1 MNFKY
6 RPEIDGLRAI
16 AVLSVLIYHAD
27 FKIKIAE
34 KTFNFLPGGYLGVD
48 IFYVISGYLITFLI
62 FDQTKK
68 KLFNFKQ
75 FYERRAR
82 RLLPMLFLV
91 IFTSLVAGWIL
102 MMPQQLKD
110 LSGSALS
117 SLIFLSNFWF
127 LITDNYF
134 ADTSSLKPL
143 LHTWSLSI
151 EEQFYIFFPIIFYLL
166 YKKKSKNIK
175 LIFSILIIFSLLLAS
190 LSSKY
195 YPNINFYILPTRI
208 WELLIGSFLAYYHI
222 SNKIFKKIKFQ
233 DYLTFIGMALIL
245 VPFFLFN
252 DKTPHPSFL
261 TIFTILG
268 CAFIIINHNSENI
281 IKKILS
287 SKIFVGVGL
296 ISYSLYLW
304 HFPIF
309 AFKKIKSKNLSEFDK
324 LEGIILAIILS
335 VFSYFLIEKPFR
347 NKKWISKKKFL
358 IFILSFFVILFISC
372 LYIFNQKG
380 LPQRYPQEVLKII
393 DFNYNYSEAYQTGK
407 CHIKNINY
415 LNKNIFENCKTKV
428 NSNKKDLLLWG
439 DSLAAHL
446 YPGINN
452 KYKDNYNIWHRS
464 INDCKPVMLN
474 LFQENKKKTESPC
487 QKINQ
492 IILEE
497 IIRIKP
503 AKLFISGFWYSEDLK
518 KLKKLI
524 NNLNTNGIKNI
535 YLVGPSVRWHDPLP
549 KILLKK
555 YRISKKIPE
564 YLSDKNHIYSFKLD
578 DEFSNFSKQHSI
590 KYISLIKILC
600 IKDYKCL
607 TRVGKEPD
615 SMTNWDENH
624 FTKKASIYVFS
635 KFID

>member
-16 AVLSVLIYHAD
+16 AVLSVLIYHAG
-27 FKIKIAE
+27 FEIEIADR
-34 KTFNFLPGGYLGVD
+34 TFNLLPGGYLGVD

-68 KLFNFKQ
+68 KLFNFKE

-91 IFTSLVAGWIL
+91 IFASLVAGWIF

-117 SLIFLSNFWF
+117 SLVFLSNFWF
-127 LITDNYF
+127 LLTDNYF
-134 ADTSSLKPL
+134 ADSSSLKPL

-151 EEQFYIFFPIIFYLL
+151 EEQFYIFFPIIFYFL

-175 LIFSILIIFSLLLAS
+175 LIFLILIIFSLLLANFFS
-190 LSSKY
+190 IYS
-195 YPNINFYILPTRI
+195 PAINFYILPTRI

-222 SNKIFKKIKFQ
+222 NNKPFKKIRFQ
-233 DYLTFIGMALIL
+233 DYLTFIGMILIL
-245 VPFFLFN
+245 VPFFLF
-252 DKTPHPSFL
+252 DHKTPHPSFL

-268 CAFIIINHNSENI
+268 SAIIIINHNSDNI

-287 SKIFVGVGL
+287 SKFFVGVGL

-309 AFKKIKSKNLSEFDK
+309 AFKEIKSKTISEFDK
-324 LEGIILAIILS
+324 LEGVLLAIVFSIL
-335 VFSYFLIEKPFR
+335 SYFLIEKPFR
-347 NKKWISKKKFL
+347 NKKCISKKKFL
-358 IFILSFFVILFISC
+358 IFILSFFIILFISC
-372 LYIFNQKG
+372 LYIYNQKG
-380 LPQRYPQEVLKII
+380 LPQRYPKEVLKII
-393 DFNYNYSEAYQTGK
+393 DFNYNHSEVYQTEK
-407 CHIKNINY
+407 CHIKNINH
-415 LNKNIFENCKTKV
+415 LSINVFQNCKTEV
-428 NSNKKDLLLWG
+428 SANKKDLLLWG

-452 KYKDNYNIWHRS
+452 KYKNNYNIWHRS
-464 INDCKPVMLN
+464 INDCKPVILN
-474 LFQENKKKTESPC
+474 LHPENKIKVESPC
-487 QKINQ
+487 QKINK
-492 IILEE
+492 IILDE
-497 IIRIKP
+497 IIKIKP
-503 AKLFISGFWYSEDLK
+503 AKLFISGYWFSEDLK

-524 NNLNTNGIKNI
+524 NNLNNNGIKNI
-535 YLVGPSVRWHDPLP
+535 YLVGPSLRWHDPLP

-555 YRISKKIPE
+555 YRLSKKIPE
-564 YLSDKNHIYSFKLD
+564 YLPDKNHIYNFKLD
-578 DEFSNFSKQHSI
+578 EEFSNFAKQQSI
-590 KYISLIKILC
+590 TYISLIKILC
-600 IKDYKCL
+600 MKDYKCL
-607 TRVGKEPD
+607 TKVGKEPD
-615 SMTNWDENH
+615 SITNWDESH